1 MKNPLIGSD
10 FYNSRKDSFVHLHLH
25 TQYSLLDGAIR
36 LGDLFKKAKE
46 FEMPAVACT
55 DHGNMFGGI
64 DFYTRALSA
73 GIKPILGSE
82 IYFTPGSRFD
92 RRPPKNLKTLDS
104 QDEVEGK
111 HQIHHLILLAKNLT
125 GYKNLCKLLSKAYQ
139 EGFYYKP
146 RADVDLLR
154 EYSEGLI
161 ATTACLKGEVGYNL
175 FTGQDERAYQ
185 AAMKFRE
192 IYKDDFYLEIQE
204 NGIPEQVDVNKKI
217 INFAK
222 EHSIPLV
229 ATNDCHYVTREDAV
243 AQEVLMCVQTG
254 KTFEDEK
261 RMKLTTTEFY
271 FKSPQEMREAFH
283 YASEACDNT
292 LKIADACN
300 LEIRWQDDKGKQIY
314 LLPKFEI
321 KTQETEDEFFARLSR
336 EGLQERFDGPHFK
349 HLVSKPNWETE
360 LKPQYLERLEVEI
373 GLIKHM
379 GFTGYFLIVSDFI
392 QWAKSQDIP
401 VGPGRGSGAG
411 SIVAYALKI
420 TNVDPIPYNLLFE
433 RFINP
438 ERISMPDFDIDF
450 CQDRRQEVIEYV
462 TKKYGEERVGQII
475 TFGTLSAKAVL
486 RDVSRVFALPYSE
499 ADTLAKL
506 VPEELGIEL
515 QDAIDKEPKLKEL
528 EDNDPKIRRILQISK
543 RLEGLNRHA
552 GIHAAGVI
560 ITNEPLVTYCPLFR
574 GAKGEQVVQFDK
586 DFSEK
591 IGLVKFDF
599 LGLKT
604 LTVISNASKLI
615 QRDLVADFDIE
626 SINYQDPKV
635 YEMISEGQTVGVFQ
649 LESSGM
655 QDLCKK
661 IKPGSIDDIT
671 AINALYR
678 PGPMGMGMHLKF
690 AEIKNKING
699 AVEEYAFEE
708 LKPVLKDTYGII
720 VYQEQVMNVARV
732 IGGYSLGQADML
744 RRAMGKKKAEEMAAH
759 KEIFRKGA
767 VERGFDEEKAIV
779 LFDLMEKFAEYG
791 FNKSHAV
798 AYSVVAYQTAFLKKY
813 YPGQF
818 FAALLGTEINNKDK
832 ITAYIQEAKEFG
844 IDILP
849 PDVNQSLWLFN
860 VIGDTIRFGLG
871 AVKGVGEG
879 AVEDIVRER
888 LENGPFTGFVNFC
901 ERVNLKN
908 VNKRVMEALIKVGA
922 FDRCEK
928 FNRKTLLDNLE
939 FITAYAEK
947 KQEDKLMGQTSLF
960 DMGSETKT
968 TSNDELHINES
979 QEFDE
984 KQKLSLEAEL
994 LGIYVSGHPLF
1005 RFKDIMSKLTSM
1017 NLMQIQELPTVQRP
1031 EGYNPR
1037 MGDDHDPSKRS
1048 MVISGLVVENKVI
1061 LTKKGDKMSFVTLED
1076 LTGKIEC
1083 LFFPKVYAEF
1093 GQFLTMDEPLIM
1105 SGYVNLA
1112 EDPKKFMPTK
1122 VSLLK
1127 EQSEERVTSIRVNVP
1142 LKNLNQHSLNQM
1154 KQIILS
1160 YRGSVPVH
1168 FIFDTPEGRARMP
1181 LDENFLV
1188 SPSPQMA
1195 SKINELLCMDAV
1207 SFIIDGKVEEIRQ

>member
-1 MKNPLIGSD
+1 MKNPFFGSD
-10 FYNSRKDSFVHLHLH
+10 FQNTHKNSFTHLHLH

-46 FEMPAVACT
+46 MDMPAIACT

-64 DFYTRALSA
+64 DFYTRALTA

-82 IYFTPGSRFD
+82 IYFTPGSRHD
-92 RRPPKNLKTLDS
+92 RRAPKNLKTLDS

-111 HQIHHLILLAKNLT
+111 HQIHHLILLCKNLT
-125 GYKNLCKLLSKAYQ
+125 GYRNLCKLLSKAYQ

-146 RADVDLLR
+146 RADMELLR

-185 AAMKFRE
+185 ATMKFRD
-192 IYKDDFYLEIQE
+192 IFKDDFYLEIQE
-204 NGIPEQVDVNKKI
+204 NGIPEQAEVNRKI
-217 INFAK
+217 IAFAR

-229 ATNDCHYVTREDAV
+229 ATNDCHYLTREDAA
-243 AQEVLMCVQTG
+243 AQEVLMCIQTG

-271 FKSPQEMREAFH
+271 LKSPQEMRQAFH
-283 YASEACDNT
+283 YAAEACDNT
-292 LKIADACN
+292 LRIADACN

-321 KTQETEDEFFARLSR
+321 KTQETEEDFFTRQAR

-349 HLVSKPNWETE
+349 HLVEKSNWESE
-360 LKPQYLERLEVEI
+360 IRPQYQERLEVEI
-373 GLIKHM
+373 GLIRQM

-392 QWAKSQDIP
+392 QWAKSQGIP

-462 TKKYGEERVGQII
+462 TRKYGEERVGQII

-486 RDVSRVFALPYSE
+486 RDVSRVFALPYAE
-499 ADTLAKL
+499 ADALAKL

-515 QDAIDKEPKLKEL
+515 QEAIDKEPKLKEL

-604 LTVISNASKLI
+604 LTVISNASKFI
-615 QRDLVADFDIE
+615 QRDLKPDFDIE
-626 SINYQDPKV
+626 FIDYADQGVFDL
-635 YEMISEGQTVGVFQ
+635 ISEGKTVGVFQ

-655 QDLCKK
+655 QDLCKR

-678 PGPMGMGMHLKF
+678 PGPMGSGMHIEF
-690 AEIKNKING
+690 AEVKNGVK
-699 AVEEYAFEE
+699 EETYMFEE

-720 VYQEQVMNVARV
+720 VYQEQVMNIARV
-732 IGGYSLGQADML
+732 VGGYTLGQADML
-744 RRAMGKKKAEEMAAH
+744 RRAMGKKKADEMARH
-759 KEIFRKGA
+759 KEIFSTGA
-767 VERGFDEEKAIV
+767 VERGFDKEKAIQ

-813 YPGQF
+813 YPAQF
-818 FAALLGTEINNKDK
+818 FAALLGTEINNKEK

-844 IDILP
+844 IEILP
-849 PDVNQSLWLFN
+849 PDVNESLWLFN
-860 VIGDTIRFGLG
+860 VIGSTIRFGLG

-888 LENGPFTGFVNFC
+888 AANGPFKGFVNFC
-901 ERVNLKN
+901 ERVSLKS
-908 VNKRVMEALIKVGA
+908 VNKRVMESLIKVGA
-922 FDRCEK
+922 FDTCEK
-928 FNRKTLLDNLE
+928 FNRKTLLENLE
-939 FITAYAEK
+939 FITAFAEK
-947 KQEDKLMGQTSLF
+947 KQEEKLMGQTSLF
-960 DMGSETKT
+960 DMGESQATEEQL
-968 TSNDELHINES
+968 NINES
-979 QEFDE
+979 AEFDE

-994 LGIYVSGHPLF
+994 LGIYVSGHPLDRF
-1005 RFKDIMSKLTSM
+1005 RDIMGKLTSM
-1017 NLMQIQELPTVQRP
+1017 NIAQIQDLPTVARP
-1031 EGYNPR
+1031 EGFNPR
-1037 MGDDHDPSKRS
+1037 MGDEHDPSKRS
-1048 MVISGLVVENKVI
+1048 MVIAGMISESKVI
-1061 LTKKGDKMSFVTLED
+1061 MTKKGDKMAFVTFED
-1076 LTGKIEC
+1076 LHGKIEC
-1083 LFFPKVYAEF
+1083 LFFPRVFAEF
-1093 GQFLTMDEPLIM
+1093 QEFLTLNEPLIM
-1105 SGYVNLA
+1105 YGAVNLA
-1112 EDPKKFMPTK
+1112 EDPKKFYPNKIT
-1122 VSLLK
+1122 LLK
-1127 EQSEERVTSIRVNVP
+1127 DESDERVTSVRVNVP
-1142 LKNLNQHSLNQM
+1142 LQKLNPHSLGQM
-1154 KQIILS
+1154 RQVLLS
-1160 YRGSVPVH
+1160 YRGAVPIH
-1168 FIFDTPEGRARMP
+1168 FIFDTDEGKARMQ
-1181 LDENFLV
+1181 LDENFMV

-1195 SKINELLCMDAV
+1195 AKINEILSSNAV
-1207 SFIIDGKVEEIRQ
+1207 SFIIDGKVEQQ

>member
-1 MKNPLIGSD
+1 MKNPFIGSD
-10 FYNSRKDSFVHLHLH
+10 FQNTRKDSFTHLHLH

-36 LGDLFKKAKE
+36 LNDLFKRAKE
-46 FEMPAVACT
+46 LEMPAIACT

-82 IYFTPGSRFD
+82 IYFTPGSRHD
-92 RRPPKNLKTLDS
+92 RRAPKNIKTLDS

-111 HQIHHLILLAKNLT
+111 HQIHHLILLCKNIT
-125 GYKNLCKLLSKAYQ
+125 GYRNLCKLLSKAYQ

-146 RADVDLLR
+146 RADVELLR
-154 EYSEGLI
+154 EFSEGLI

-204 NGIPEQVDVNKKI
+204 NGIPEQVEVNRKI
-217 INFAK
+217 IDFAK

-229 ATNDCHYVTREDAV
+229 ATNDCHYLTREDAA

-261 RMKLTTTEFY
+261 RMKLSTTEFY
-271 FKSPQEMREAFH
+271 LKSPEEMRQAFN
-283 YASEACDNT
+283 YIPEACDNT

-336 EGLQERFDGPHFK
+336 EGLEERFNGPHFK
-349 HLVSKPNWETE
+349 HLREKPNWDTE
-360 LKPQYLERLEVEI
+360 IKHQYLDRLEVEI
-373 GLIKHM
+373 GLIKQM

-392 QWAKSQDIP
+392 IWAKSQGIP

-420 TNVDPIPYNLLFE
+420 TNVDPIPFNLLFE

-499 ADTLAKL
+499 ADALAKL

-515 QDAIDKEPKLKEL
+515 QEAIDKEPKLKEL

-604 LTVISNASKLI
+604 LTVISNASKFI
-615 QRDLVADFDIE
+615 RRDFKNDFDIE
-626 SINYQDPKV
+626 FIDYHDRAV
-635 YEMISEGQTVGVFQ
+635 FDLISDGQTVGVFQ
-649 LESSGM
+649 LESTGM
-655 QDLCKK
+655 QDLCKR
-661 IKPGSIDDIT
+661 IKPDSIDDIT

-678 PGPMGMGMHLKF
+678 PGPMGSGMHLEF
-690 AEIKNKING
+690 AEIKHGQKPE
-699 AVEEYAFEE
+699 VYTFEE

-720 VYQEQVMNVARV
+720 VYQEQVMNIARV
-732 IGGYSLGQADML
+732 VAGYSLGQADML
-744 RRAMGKKKAEEMAAH
+744 RRAMGKKKAEEMQMH

-767 VERGFDEEKAIV
+767 IERGFDEEKAIQ

-813 YPGQF
+813 YPAQF

-832 ITAYIQEAKEFG
+832 ITAYIQEAKDFG

-849 PDVNQSLWLFN
+849 PDVNESLWLFN

-871 AVKGVGEG
+871 AIKGVGET
-879 AVEDIVRER
+879 AVEEIVRARE
-888 LENGPFTGFVNFC
+888 EGGQFKGFVDFC
-901 ERVNLKN
+901 ERVNLKA
-908 VNKRVMEALIKVGA
+908 VNKRVMESLIKVGA
-922 FDRCEK
+922 FDTCEK
-928 FNRKTLLDNLE
+928 YNRKTLLDNLE
-939 FITAYAEK
+939 FITSFAEK
-947 KQEDKLMGQTSLF
+947 KQEEKLMGQTSLF
-960 DMGSETKT
+960 DLGESTQSSEEQLNIT
-968 TSNDELHINES
+968 ES

-984 KQKLSLEAEL
+984 KQKLGLEAEL
-994 LGIYVSGHPLF
+994 LGIYVSGHPLM
-1005 RFKDIMSKLTSM
+1005 RFKDIMGKLTSM
-1017 NLMQIQELPTVQRP
+1017 NLAQIQDLPTVARP
-1031 EGYNPR
+1031 EGFNPR
-1037 MGDDHDPSKRS
+1037 QGDEHDPSKRS
-1048 MVISGLVVENKVI
+1048 MVIAGMVSESKVI
-1061 LTKKGDKMSFVTLED
+1061 MTKKGDKMAFVTFED
-1076 LTGKIEC
+1076 LNGKIEC
-1083 LFFPKVYAEF
+1083 LFFPKVFAEY
-1093 GQFLTMDEPLIM
+1093 QEFLNLNEPLLM
-1105 SGYVNLA
+1105 YGVVNLA
-1112 EDPKKFMPTK
+1112 EDPKKFYPNRIT
-1122 VSLLK
+1122 LLK
-1127 EQSEERVTSIRVNVP
+1127 DESDERVTSVRVNIP
-1142 LKNLNQHSLNQM
+1142 LKGLNSYSLGQM
-1154 KQIILS
+1154 KQILLS
-1160 YRGSVPVH
+1160 YRGAVPIH
-1168 FIFDTPEGRARMP
+1168 FIFDTVEGKARMQ
-1181 LDENFLV
+1181 LDENFMV

-1195 SKINELLCMDAV
+1195 AKLNEILNGGSV
-1207 SFIIDGKVEEIRQ
+1207 SFIIDGKVEQP